1 MLKVSSVGAPPTTRR
16 NSIAGVKVHC
26 SHCGGEK
33 FAHGTAMLN
42 TRGMT
47 FLKLDWADRSA
58 KVLVCANC
66 THITWFLKSPERT

>member
-1 MLKVSSVGAPPTTRR
+1 
-16 NSIAGVKVHC
+16 
-26 SHCGGEK
+26 
-33 FAHGTAMLN
+33 MLN